1 MKPTACSSWACH
13 QHVRPVRCAALQLL
27 MLLGCVPAGWMPPN
41 SGSTAAPT
49 TTAPP
54 SSHQRPVCVVGATP
68 PAVHPDH
75 GCYLGTALNMNDYP
89 QLATY
94 GSQLGFT
101 PAAYNVYV
109 NLPLTA
115 GDKQVLA
122 AAFAQIT
129 SMGGIAVLTVSPS
142 QGLAACVDTAV
153 VELATIIHQ
162 WETAGL
168 AVILR
173 FAPEMNG
180 RYGSLCGRC
189 WLGYALA
196 WQGESLLQ

>member
-1 MKPTACSSWACH
+1 
-13 QHVRPVRCAALQLL
+13 
-27 MLLGCVPAGWMPPN
+27 
-41 SGSTAAPT
+41 
-49 TTAPP
+49 
-54 SSHQRPVCVVGATP
+54 
-68 PAVHPDH
+68 
-75 GCYLGTALNMNDYP
+75 
-89 QLATY
+89 
-94 GSQLGFT
+94 
-101 PAAYNVYV
+101 
-109 NLPLTA
+109 
-115 GDKQVLA
+115 
-122 AAFAQIT
+122 
-129 SMGGIAVLTVSPS
+129 MGGIAVLTVSPS